1 MNSRETPQSF
11 PPFGSPGFIHPR
23 DLPSFNPFQED
34 EPDWRPNSQI
44 GDPPKNA
51 VGSLNHVAIYPCLG
65 DQNKQQ
71 IYGSFKGL
79 TQQWIV
85 WVGNLMTPESQTLFI
100 FSVFALKDY
109 DSESTLYDLLGVKL
123 DKASVGYRLQISLV
137 VTWPYLQL
145 EKIIPL
151 VRWEKDEGQ
160 WRSYPLNDSIELDRY
175 WQVFQAG
182 GNEAEGFGNWR
193 VFFSII

>member
-1 MNSRETPQSF
+1 M
-11 PPFGSPGFIHPR
+11 
-23 DLPSFNPFQED
+23 
-34 EPDWRPNSQI
+34 
-44 GDPPKNA
+44 
-51 VGSLNHVAIYPCLG
+51 
-65 DQNKQQ
+65 
-71 IYGSFKGL
+71 
-79 TQQWIV
+79 
-85 WVGNLMTPESQTLFI
+85 
-100 FSVFALKDY
+100 
-109 DSESTLYDLLGVKL
+109 KL
-123 DKASVGYRLQISLV
+123 DKASVGYRLQISHV

-193 VFFSII
+193 VFFNYLMV